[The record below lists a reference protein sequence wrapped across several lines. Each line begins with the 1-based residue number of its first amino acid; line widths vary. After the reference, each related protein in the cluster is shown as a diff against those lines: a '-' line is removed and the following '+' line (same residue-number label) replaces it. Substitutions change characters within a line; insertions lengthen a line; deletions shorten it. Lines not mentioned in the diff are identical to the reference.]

1 MDSNSNQ
8 VVAQDPSPAQT
19 SNQAANG
26 DGSHTVITG
35 MDAKVYKA
43 AARGNIKVLEKIS
56 DHDLLV
62 HLTPKHNTILHIAAQ
77 FGQLECVNLILSLP
91 SSPTL
96 LQRPNLKGDIPLHL
110 AAREGHFEV
119 LKALLDAAKKLPTDI
134 ETGLEADK
142 LMLRMTNKE
151 KDTAL
156 HEAVRCVQYFSQYS
170 LVKLLIEKDPEYTY
184 GANVSGGTPLY
195 MAAER
200 GFTGIVKI
208 ILNKSHKTPTSPA
221 YSGFMGRTALHAA
234 VLCNDEEMTEAILEW
249 NPALTKEVD
258 EKGWSP
264 LHCAAE
270 RNCNPTIV
278 RQLLENSDYKSVAYL
293 GIKDDFR
300 FLFDRKVD
308 KKAYNSE
315 NLTAYDIIS
324 RAKEDISKKKILE
337 QFEHVMPET
346 RSLRW
351 KKMRERQR
359 KRREF
364 ITAYDIILR
373 HEENSTEERYNEK
386 RIVALREQG
395 KNHLIVS
402 TLITTVTFAA
412 GFTLPGGYKDDNG
425 KAILS
430 KKALFITF
438 RCDGYHSHGLL
449 TMRCISSLFY
459 DHA

>member
-1 MDSNSNQ
+1 MKKGDH
-8 VVAQDPSPAQT
+8 DYLPSDY
-19 SNQAANG
+19 SENEWL
-26 DGSHTVITG
+26 S
-35 MDAKVYKA
+35 
-43 AARGNIKVLEKIS
+43 ARG
-56 DHDLLV
+56 LV
-62 HLTPKHNTILHIAAQ
+62 N
-77 FGQLECVNLILSLP
+77 
-91 SSPTL
+91 
-96 LQRPNLKGDIPLHL
+96 
-110 AAREGHFEV
+110 
-119 LKALLDAAKKLPTDI
+119 
-134 ETGLEADK
+134 
-142 LMLRMTNKE
+142 E
-151 KDTAL
+151 KDGQGNTPI
-156 HEAVRCVQYFSQYS
+156 H
-170 LVKLLIEKDPEYTY
+170 LLSSYQI
-184 GANVSGGTPLY
+184 S
-195 MAAER
+195 
-200 GFTGIVKI
+200 
-208 ILNKSHKTPTSPA
+208 
-221 YSGFMGRTALHAA
+221 
-234 VLCNDEEMTEAILEW
+234 
-249 NPALTKEVD
+249 
-258 EKGWSP
+258 
-264 LHCAAE
+264 
-270 RNCNPTIV
+270 
-278 RQLLENSDYKSVAYL
+278 
-293 GIKDDFR
+293 DFR

-373 HEENSTEERYNEK
+373 HEENSTEERDIMKQLMDEEEIQFQYYKKQSMDEKESKEYNEK

-438 RCDGYHSHGLL
+438 VVADTIAMLSSLSAVFLHFFMTVRKQEDYLAKHLFSAFLL
-449 TMRCISSLFY
+449 TMIGIGAMAIAFASGLYVVLPPFSALSFLTCILCSCFLLFFILKFSQKWRSMILGMLT
-459 DHA
+459 